1 MDFPYIHGRPALNDA
16 SELIDHFG
24 AEAVLVAAARA
35 RDSRNAGNLL
45 AFCHWRQ
52 IERVIA
58 ALDCGEP
65 LGRVH

>member
-1 MDFPYIHGRPALNDA
+1 MDFPYIHGRRTMADA

-24 AEAVLVAAARA
+24 EQAVLVAASRA
-35 RDSRNAGNLL
+35 RDSRDAGNVLG
-45 AFCHWRQ
+45 FCHWRQ